1 MAVMPAVAAMK
12 QVHERTK
19 KQKEERQDAQ
29 QMGAV
34 LGQKKES
41 ADCQKTDQDKP
52 ASRGPKAA
60 SPIWAFVS
68 VPVM

>member
-1 MAVMPAVAAMK
+1 VAVVPAVAAME

-29 QMGAV
+29 QMGLM

-41 ADCQKTDQDKP
+41 ADRQKADQDKP
-52 ASRGPKAA
+52 TS
-60 SPIWAFVS
+60 
-68 VPVM
+68 